1 MNQEG
6 YIEIDK
12 LLIITAKYVIT
23 RIKKILIFI
32 TAGVLLGLGYYFFTP
47 KVFAAS
53 FVIDSPSISLGN
65 IKELLKD
72 LQELIEEQNYTEL
85 EKYLGITEEEA
96 SKLGDIDFYDVK
108 RDIEEKEEKNISL
121 GITFDTQDTSTREKV
136 RDGIINCLSNS
147 QYLTTRIK
155 LRLKLIDSSLRS
167 IDSEIM
173 YLNRIKSSLES
184 QINALPGPEIV
195 FDFGGL
201 SERNV
206 MLLEKKNKMML
217 EKNSLVYNII
227 VSKNLTNFRKPVH
240 PKLLFSLVFGLL
252 ASGFIF
258 FISEVFVFFKKN
270 QSRINNVKLSV

>member
-1 MNQEG
+1 MGKEG

-12 LLIITAKYVIT
+12 LLIVSAKYVIT
-23 RIKKILIFI
+23 RLKKIIIFLTI
-32 TAGVLLGLGYYFFTP
+32 GVLIGTFNYIFTP
-47 KVFAAS
+47 KVFSAS

-72 LQELIEEQNYTEL
+72 LHELIEERNYNEL
-85 EKYLGITEEEA
+85 SKYLGITAEEA
-96 SKLGDIDFYDVK
+96 SKLSDIDFYDVQ
-108 RDIEEKEEKNISL
+108 RDIEEKEEKNISM
-121 GITFDTQDTSTREKV
+121 GITFNTQDTINREKV

-155 LRLKLIDSSLRS
+155 LRLKLIDSSLKS

-184 QINALPGPEIV
+184 QVNALPGPEIV

-227 VSKNLTNFRKPVH
+227 VSKNLTNFRKHVK
-240 PKLLFSLVFGLL
+240 PKLMLSLIFGLL
-252 ASGFIF
+252 LSG
-258 FISEVFVFFKKN
+258 FVFFVSEIFAFFIKN
-270 QSRINNVKLSV
+270 RARIDSVELSV

>member
-1 MNQEG
+1 MNKEG

-23 RIKKILIFI
+23 RMKKIILFLI
-32 TAGVLLGLGYYFFTP
+32 LGLIIGFSYYFFTP
-47 KVFAAS
+47 KVYAAS

-72 LQELIEEQNYTEL
+72 LQELIEEENNNEL
-85 EKYLGITEEEA
+85 SKYLGISTDEA
-96 SKLGDIDFYDVK
+96 SKISDIDYSDVK

-121 GITFDTQDTSTREKV
+121 KITFDTQDTNNREKV

-184 QINALPGPEIV
+184 QVNALPGPEIV

-206 MLLEKKNKMML
+206 MLLDKKNKMML

-227 VSKNLTNFRKPVH
+227 VSKNLTNFRKPIK
-240 PKLLFSLVFGLL
+240 PKLMLSLIFGLFL
-252 ASGFIF
+252 SGFIF
-258 FISEVFVFFKKN
+258 FVSELFVFFNKN
-270 QSRINNVKLSV
+270 RTRIESVELSV